1 MHNDK
6 LQIVSKWPHN
16 SSQHQQ
22 QWWISVGTSMLHI
35 CKQPKLS
42 LADDQLINCI
52 YFLLNGE
59 CNITYTVFHLR
70 PAKDQI
76 IFLVLL
82 LNSYISENSV
92 NLMSQCVFRVHDV
105 EVGPLQELSYHGTCF
120 SFSVLTWFPS
130 ANPIPLIGELWQSPS
145 SPVGSIS
152 SVRWPHAGNRCI
164 CNRHHSQ

>member
-1 MHNDK
+1 MMDFCWHLNATH
-6 LQIVSKWPHN
+6 LQTAKALTCWWSVNQLHLFLVKWR
-16 SSQHQQ
+16 
-22 QWWISVGTSMLHI
+22 
-35 CKQPKLS
+35 
-42 LADDQLINCI
+42 
-52 YFLLNGE
+52 E